1 MPKII
6 FLDIDGTLCEPGKQ
20 VSAATVDALHRAQA
34 RGHKILIATGRNL
47 PIIPTFIRDIG
58 FDGII
63 ASAGGYVVVDGQVL
77 EDRAMPPAL
86 LEGALA
92 VLGRYDMSYMLETAE
107 GTFADRARCL
117 AAWTR
122 NLSDA
127 NSEQRRMMLQLAD
140 GLGLL
145 PLEGF
150 HGQPV
155 YKICF
160 TAGSVAD
167 LQAAADELG
176 DDYFTVTN
184 LVPGSFALNGETMAR
199 GVDKG
204 SAVRKVC
211 AHYGVGVED
220 AIAFGDSGND
230 LPMLLAAG
238 VGIAMGNAAP
248 NVKEQADLVC
258 ENCQEDGVAR
268 QLTRMGLA

>member
-20 VSAATVDALHRAQA
+20 VSPATVDALHRAQV
-34 RGHKILIATGRNL
+34 RGHKILIATGRNV
-47 PIIPTFIRDIG
+47 PIIPPFIRDIG

-63 ASAGGYVVVDGQVL
+63 ASAGGYVIVDGQVL

-86 LEGALA
+86 LERALA
-92 VLGRYDMSYMLETAE
+92 VLGRYDMSYILETAE
-107 GTFADRARCL
+107 GTFADRERCL
-117 AAWTR
+117 AAWAR
-122 NLSDA
+122 GMSDA
-127 NSEQRRMMLQLAD
+127 NSEQRRLMLQLID
-140 GLGLL
+140 GLGVL
-145 PLEGF
+145 PMEGF

-167 LQAAADELG
+167 LQAAADDLG

-184 LVPGSFALNGETMAR
+184 LVPGSFALNGETMSR

-220 AIAFGDSGND
+220 AVAFGDSGND

-238 VGIAMGNAAP
+238 VGVAMGNAAP

-258 ENCQEDGVAR
+258 ESCQEDGVAR
-268 QLTRMGLA
+268 QLMRMGLA

>member
-34 RGHKILIATGRNL
+34 RGHKILIATGRNV
-47 PIIPTFIRDIG
+47 PIIPPFIRDIG
-58 FDGII
+58 FDGIV
-63 ASAGGYVVVDGQVL
+63 ASAGGYVIVDGQVL
-77 EDRAMPPAL
+77 EDRAMPRAL
-86 LEGALA
+86 LERALA

-107 GTFADRARCL
+107 GTFADRERCL
-117 AAWTR
+117 AAWAR
-122 NLSDA
+122 GMSDA
-127 NSEQRRMMLQLAD
+127 NSEQQRLMLQLID
-140 GLGLL
+140 GLGVL
-145 PLEGF
+145 PMEGF

-160 TAGSVAD
+160 TAGSVAE

-238 VGIAMGNAAP
+238 VGVAMGNAAP

-258 ENCQEDGVAR
+258 ESCQEDGVAR
-268 QLTRMGLA
+268 QLACMGLA

>member
-34 RGHKILIATGRNL
+34 RGHKILIATGRNV
-47 PIIPTFIRDIG
+47 PIIPPFIRDIG

-63 ASAGGYVVVDGQVL
+63 ASAGGYVIVDGQVL

-86 LEGALA
+86 LERALA

-107 GTFADRARCL
+107 GTFADRERCL
-117 AAWTR
+117 AAWAR
-122 NLSDA
+122 GMSDA
-127 NSEQRRMMLQLAD
+127 NSEQQRLMLQLID
-140 GLGLL
+140 GLGVL
-145 PLEGF
+145 PMEGF

-160 TAGSVAD
+160 TAGSVEE

-220 AIAFGDSGND
+220 AVAFGDSGND

-238 VGIAMGNAAP
+238 VGIAMGNASP

-268 QLTRMGLA
+268 QLMRMGLA